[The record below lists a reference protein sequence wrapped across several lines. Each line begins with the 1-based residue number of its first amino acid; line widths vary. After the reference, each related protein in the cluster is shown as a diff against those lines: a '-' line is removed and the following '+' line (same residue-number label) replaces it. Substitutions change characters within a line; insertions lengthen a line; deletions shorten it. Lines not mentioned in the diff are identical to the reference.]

1 MARVCK
7 WASTLHLSQQ
17 QTPQASQAGCIHTS
31 KTKQMFS
38 EGWSNIC
45 FLPSCP
51 SAPSSDSNGK
61 AWWHQQT
68 LHKFRPRCTS
78 VSRRLFPA
86 ATILVPRLLGS
97 PTAPITA
104 RRPVCEVPGC
114 RHRPWNSAVGEE
126 PSSPSLLFSRNGPSG
141 NPARSTR
148 IRRHERL

>member
-45 FLPSCP
+45 FLHS
-51 SAPSSDSNGK
+51 SPSSPGLRF
-61 AWWHQQT
+61 QQQGLVAPAD
-68 LHKFRPRCTS
+68 LHTFRPRCS
-78 VSRRLFPA
+78 SASRGLFLA
-86 ATILVPRLLGS
+86 STILVPRLLGS
-97 PTAPITA
+97 PTAPIAA

-114 RHRPWNSAVGEE
+114 RHRPRKSAVGDE

-148 IRRHERL
+148 IRRHEML